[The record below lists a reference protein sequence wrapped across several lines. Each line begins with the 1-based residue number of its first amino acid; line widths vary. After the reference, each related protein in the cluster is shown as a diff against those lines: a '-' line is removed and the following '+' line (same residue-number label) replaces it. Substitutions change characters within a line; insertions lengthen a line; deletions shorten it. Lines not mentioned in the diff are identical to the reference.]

1 MNDLLKA
8 LPEGIDDVIMMAL
21 TETDADVIKIAIKW
35 VVGAATIGGG
45 IYTLYHTVKHAID
58 KDKVRDLT
66 ELVSASTGMV
76 EAVSPSKEIKGAL
89 GSIFGSKDK

>member
-8 LPEGIDDVIMMAL
+8 LPEGIDDVIIAAL
-21 TETDADVIKIAIKW
+21 TETDADVIKIAIKGL
-35 VVGAATIGGG
+35 VGIFGIAA
-45 IYTLYHTVKHAID
+45 VAAVAIHSIN

-76 EAVSPSKEIKGAL
+76 EAASPSKEIKGVI

>member
-8 LPEGIDDVIMMAL
+8 LPKGIDDVIMAAL
-21 TETDADVIKIAIKW
+21 TETDADVIKVALR
-35 VVGAATIGGG
+35 AATLFGG
-45 IYTLYHTVKHAID
+45 IYTLYRTIKYAID